1 MIAASTYL
9 QPPLDT
15 DIKRGENPL
24 ASIKIAVA
32 KITNIIDMR
41 NETPIKIPN
50 IAKRTVFHERIQS
63 SVCILNLLDEGRPS
77 LYSNNA
83 IVGRYPIKDSA
94 PS

>member
-1 MIAASTYL
+1 MIAASTCL

-15 DIKRGENPL
+15 NIKRGENPL

-63 SVCILNLLDEGRPS
+63 SVCILNLLDEGVH
-77 LYSNNA
+77 LFIA
-83 IVGRYPIKDSA
+83 TTL
-94 PS
+94 

>member
-1 MIAASTYL
+1 MICVIIAASTCL
-9 QPPLDT
+9 QPLLDT
-15 DIKRGENPL
+15 DVKRSGNPL

-63 SVCILNLLDEGRPS
+63 SVCILNLLDEGVH
-77 LYSNNA
+77 LFIA
-83 IVGRYPIKDSA
+83 TA
-94 PS
+94 L